1 MVQYIFSFPLSSL
14 KLISGKTNEAEI
26 LEIPVFFAND
36 GVTGIIERRDTS
48 AEESIL
54 TLGFVL
60 FRGEAPSTEVGL
72 LSLVSVEL
80 ALRFPK
86 QKKKVINSCQYTHLS
101 TEFDD
106 AEVAKYLSL

>member
-1 MVQYIFSFPLSSL
+1 MSYTRPL
-14 KLISGKTNEAEI
+14 KLISGKTNGAEI
-26 LEIPVFFAND
+26 LQIPVFFAND

-86 QKKKVINSCQYTHLS
+86 QKKISY
-101 TEFDD
+101 
-106 AEVAKYLSL
+106 